1 MMSSD
6 PNPSGVAKVAA
17 LAQGLLM
24 RRASRMAPGFSLGER
39 LDAASIA
46 DAADFDGLIDGGR
59 DAARD
64 RLGIGTLDETDRV
77 LSALGR
83 ARKELSQASTTE
95 T

>member
-6 PNPSGVAKVAA
+6 PNPSDVAKVAE

-24 RRASRMAPGFSLGER
+24 RRGSRVAPGFSLAEL

-46 DAADFDGLIDGGR
+46 DAADLDDLVDGGR

-83 ARKELSQASTTE
+83 ARKELSKIAAPGR
-95 T
+95 